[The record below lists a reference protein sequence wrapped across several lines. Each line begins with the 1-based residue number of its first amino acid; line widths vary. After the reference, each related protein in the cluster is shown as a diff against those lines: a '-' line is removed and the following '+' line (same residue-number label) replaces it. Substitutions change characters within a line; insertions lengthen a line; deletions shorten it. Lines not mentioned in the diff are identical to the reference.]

1 MGTTVIHPEYD
12 LDAFGGGI
20 RVQIGDAVRLF
31 PRAIVAQIC
40 RNADEQGRPRTLDLA
55 VCIHESGGYLNPF
68 VERHADNAGVPGA
81 GPEDSYGI
89 LQINTRVPGRLPGE
103 MYLGLDGLKRAQQ
116 LMNPRWQQAFLD
128 LGGWPAYV
136 RDVYGFLARFAP
148 AAQGS
153 VGWTL
158 ELARET
164 HAWAWLLADR
174 FREEEL
180 SGQPDPRVPHL
191 VGALDIA
198 RGEVRSALAELDAL
212 RERLGTLAVGIDQAL
227 A

>member
-1 MGTTVIHPEYD
+1 MGTTIVHPEYD

-20 RVQIGDAVRLF
+20 RVQIGKEVRTF
-31 PRAIVAQIC
+31 PRAIVAQMC

-55 VCIHESGGYLNPF
+55 VAIHEIGGYLNPF
-68 VERHADNAGVPGA
+68 VERHATNDDLPDA
-81 GPEDSYGI
+81 GPEDSYGV

-103 MYLGLDGLKRAQQ
+103 MYLGLDGLVRAQA
-116 LMNPRWQQAFLD
+116 LMNPRWQAAFEQ
-128 LGGWPAYV
+128 LGGWAEYV

-158 ELARET
+158 ELARAA
-164 HAWAWLLADR
+164 HAWAWVLADR

-180 SGQPDPRVPHL
+180 SGQADPRVPHL
-191 VGALDIA
+191 IGALDVA
-198 RGEVRSALAELDAL
+198 RQEVRAALNELHATH
-212 RERLGTLAVGIDQAL
+212 ERLTALAVGIDQAL

>member
-1 MGTTVIHPEYD
+1 MTNVIHPEYD

-40 RNADEQGRPRTLDLA
+40 ANADAQGRPRTLDLA

-68 VERHADNAGVPGA
+68 VERHADNANIPNA

-136 RDVYGFLARFAP
+136 RDVYGMLARFAP

-164 HAWAWLLADR
+164 HAWAWVLADIYR
-174 FREEEL
+174 DEEL
-180 SGQPDPRVPHL
+180 RAGAERDDPRVPHL

-198 RGEVRSALAELDAL
+198 RSEIDRVIAALTAL
-212 RERLGTLAVGIDQAL
+212 KAGIDAVL
-227 A
+227 